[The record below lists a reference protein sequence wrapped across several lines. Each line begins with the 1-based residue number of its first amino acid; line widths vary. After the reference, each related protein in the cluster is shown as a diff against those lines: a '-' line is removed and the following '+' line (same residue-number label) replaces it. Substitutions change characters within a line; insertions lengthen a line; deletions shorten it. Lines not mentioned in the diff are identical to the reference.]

1 MGTTIYIGLAVTSH
15 DRTVNATGVFDDVIV
30 KP

>member
-1 MGTTIYIGLAVTSH
+1 MAATVYVGPAATSH
-15 DRTVNATGVFDDVIV
+15 DRTVNATGLFDDVIV